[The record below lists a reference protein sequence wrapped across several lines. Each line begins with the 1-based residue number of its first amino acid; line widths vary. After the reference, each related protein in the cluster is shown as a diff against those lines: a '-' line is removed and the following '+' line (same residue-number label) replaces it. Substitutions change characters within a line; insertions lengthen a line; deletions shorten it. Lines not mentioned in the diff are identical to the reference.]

1 MLCEKCGKNIATT
14 HIKTSINGVV
24 EAHHLCADC
33 AKHNSYVQNQ
43 FGLENLLGSFFDD
56 SVKST
61 VRSDKRKR
69 CEGCG
74 LCFDD
79 IAKTGR
85 VGCDKCYD
93 TFFEQ
98 LLPSLQ
104 RMHGKAYHAGKRP
117 LVAVEQPAVEEDRL
131 EQLKAELKQAIEE
144 ENFEQAAALRDMI
157 KKEQREADSNE

>member
-1 MLCEKCGKNIATT
+1 MLCEKCGKNVATT

-24 EAHHLCADC
+24 EAHHLCAQC
-33 AKHNSYVQNQ
+33 AKLSSYVQNQ

-56 SVKST
+56 SVKS
-61 VRSDKRKR
+61 VAKADKRKR

-85 VGCDKCYD
+85 VGCDQCYD

-117 LVAVEQPAVEEDRL
+117 LAAQPQPVKEDHV
-131 EQLKAELKQAIEE
+131 EQLKAQLKQAIEDE
-144 ENFEQAAALRDMI
+144 DFEQAAKLRDMI
-157 KKEQREADSNE
+157 REEQKEDGKDE